1 MGGRF
6 RAAIRIVLFSRK
18 PQAESKPYIVHT
30 DHQLQL
36 YGCPIRIR
44 RPADVSAKKS
54 AETPKQET
62 VRNQACADAHIWQR
76 KNRGRRTAM
85 FETSAIYF
93 FALLTVLALIYLISD
108 RSLITLVVTLRPVE
122 LS

>member
-1 MGGRF
+1 
-6 RAAIRIVLFSRK
+6 
-18 PQAESKPYIVHT
+18 
-30 DHQLQL
+30 
-36 YGCPIRIR
+36 
-44 RPADVSAKKS
+44 
-54 AETPKQET
+54 
-62 VRNQACADAHIWQR
+62 
-76 KNRGRRTAM
+76 M